1 MKIAEQKIIF
11 PVFLKGM
18 IFVLF
23 IAYFLFGSFWTVFAA
38 KDKKKTEATTNSE
51 TTNSETTTN
60 VSTGKTEEN
69 NAEEEARKK
78 KREAEIKDRED
89 KIRDEI
95 KDIEKDK
102 IKDEKI
108 KWKISS
114 EIGAI
119 NGNISKIEKS
129 LMETANELERAE
141 LEIKRNELIIQ
152 EKKLLMAEAL
162 RKLDRMRLETSL
174 IFLGESDNFKKY
186 FFVSDGLGKLEEEI
200 LLMVDELKQK
210 KKEREGS
217 KKEYSEVLEVQA
229 DQKNTLEGEKKKKGY
244 LLNQTQKS
252 IDKKDADIANLQAKL
267 AKLQSELS
275 SLLGKS
281 YNFSDIER
289 AVEFASKKTG
299 VRKDFLMGMLVVE
312 SDLGRFTGGCNYKE
326 SRMSPERQKKFEAI
340 CKELGYDYKKKKV
353 SCPPKNYK
361 GTGGAMGVQQ
371 FMSDTWMAYRN
382 EISSHTGNNPPD
394 PWNLTDGV
402 MAMALKLARDG
413 GASKKGECQ
422 ASKKYLGGSHQWY
435 CDKVQYWA
443 DHYEKKL

>member
-51 TTNSETTTN
+51 TTTN
-60 VSTGKTEEN
+60 ASTGKTEEN

-129 LMETANELERAE
+129 LTETANELERVE

-186 FFVSDGLGKLEEEI
+186 FFVSDELGKLEEEI

-229 DQKNTLEGEKKKKGY
+229 DQKNTLEGEKKKKDY

-312 SDLGRFTGGCNYKE
+312 SNLGRFTGGCNYKE

-371 FMSDTWMAYRN
+371 FMSDTWMAYRS
-382 EISSHTGNNPPD
+382 EISSYTGNNPPD

-402 MAMALKLARDG
+402 MAMALKLAKDG
-413 GASKKGECQ
+413 ATKKSGEWQAASR
-422 ASKKYLGGSHQWY
+422 YLGTCSTKSTRFY
-435 CDKVQYWA
+435 CDDVQYWA